1 MNTMF
6 DFLDRIQVQKE
17 PRPEQYSAKMDSS
30 IVGNVIRRF
39 NVGSHLRAKNGSCPV
54 SVNARRKNGNGRNN
68 A

>member
-17 PRPEQYSAKMDSS
+17 PRPEQYLGEDGLLYCGKCHTR
-30 IVGNVIRRF
+30 V